1 LFGDHG
7 FINKIVFQGLRI
19 QLSDRV
25 LVWHSLAHA
34 RCWIHSPLL
43 QREKE
48 GERGRERGK
57 EKMIVIQKYPNTH
70 DHNCEVTKA
79 LSKLELASAHLTRG

>member
-1 LFGDHG
+1 MLDSFPTTA
-7 FINKIVFQGLRI
+7 KR
-19 QLSDRV
+19 
-25 LVWHSLAHA
+25 
-34 RCWIHSPLL
+34 
-43 QREKE
+43 
-48 GERGRERGK
+48 ERGRERGK